1 MRKRS
6 VLSKGAKIVL
16 FPETFIP
23 AYQLIDVL
31 LLIHGISSIIVER
44 VLDKNKEVCNE
55 KASLN
60 N

>member
-16 FPETFIP
+16 FPEAFIP